1 MAADFI
7 SFSAPQTV
15 VNERSSLV
23 VAARFRNRASAAD
36 VTPTNVYYRL
46 DDGQTGEIT
55 GWTSVTPGTSVSI
68 TLSPTQ
74 NQVRNCTRAI
84 EQKVLSVASDYG
96 LSTQYIQPMRYD
108 VRNQP
113 YYS

>member
-7 SFSAPQTV
+7 SLSAPQTI

-23 VAARFRNRASAAD
+23 VTARFRNRAAAAD
-36 VTPTNVYYRL
+36 VTPTNIYYRL
-46 DDGQTGEIT
+46 DDGEIGEIT
-55 GWTSVTPGTSVSI
+55 GWTSVTPGTTATIS
-68 TLSPTQ
+68 LSSTQ
-74 NQVRNCTRAI
+74 NQIRNCTRAL

-96 LSTQYIQPMRYD
+96 LSTQYIQTLRYD